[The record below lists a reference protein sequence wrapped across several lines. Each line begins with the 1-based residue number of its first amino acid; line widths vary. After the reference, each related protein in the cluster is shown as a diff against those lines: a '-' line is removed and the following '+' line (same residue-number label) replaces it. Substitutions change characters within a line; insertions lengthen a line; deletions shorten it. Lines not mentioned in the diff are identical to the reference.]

1 MGKGEKR
8 VFLSV
13 LAVLLVSL
21 AFMLMQSATGANT
34 PRIFHVSVL
43 MDGTGDDY
51 SRSFKKGVEQ
61 AAVDSNADVR
71 YISHYEGSAAEAQ
84 AAALRGEWEGEA
96 DGVVIVPVNGDAL
109 ALALIDAPQQLAVTI
124 SGPNVVTEHT
134 AAYITMDNRAT
145 GAKLA
150 EAVYESGTKACT
162 VFLPLNAGTAV
173 SERYEGFGARLDELG
188 VSHGMVETVDPSGEL
203 LAPGYALV
211 ALEPTMAEALCEL
224 PAAAGRVYGIGTSN
238 RLLRNLEDGAAAALV
253 VQSDYSAGYLSL
265 MSVIGRLKGV
275 TQKDI
280 TLESYTVTKDNM
292 FTEPLVQMLF
302 PIN

>member
-13 LAVLLVSL
+13 LAVLVVSL
-21 AFMLMQSATGANT
+21 AFLLMQGATGANT
-34 PRIFHVSVL
+34 PRVFHVSVL

-51 SRSFKKGVEQ
+51 SRNFKKGVEQ
-61 AAVDSNADVR
+61 AAVDSNVDVR
-71 YISHYEGSAAEAQ
+71 YISHYESGAADAQAEA
-84 AAALRGEWEGEA
+84 LRSEWEGEA
-96 DGVVIVPVNGDAL
+96 DGVVIVPVDADAL
-109 ALALIDAPQQLAVTI
+109 TLALIDAPQQLAVTI

-134 AAYITMDNRAT
+134 AVYITMDNRAT
-145 GAKLA
+145 GARLA
-150 EAVYESGTKACT
+150 DAVYESGTKACT
-162 VFLPLNAGTAV
+162 VFLPADAGAAV
-173 SERYEGFGARLDELG
+173 SERYEGFRARLKELD
-188 VSHGMVETVDPSGEL
+188 VSHGAVETADPSGAL

-238 RLLRNLEDGAAAALV
+238 RLLRFLEDGAAAALV

-265 MSVIGRLKGV
+265 MSVVGQLRGV
-275 TQKDI
+275 TQKDV

-292 FTEPLVQMLF
+292 FAEPLVQMLF